1 MRGVG
6 GGGGSGRRR
15 QRRQRRPGLR
25 RRPRGTVHW
34 SPWRGVRRPTGAPRT
49 LLPRPPATGSSLAAE
64 AARRPP
70 YPSTSTPTPPPAA
83 FLVSLLLPSAPLL
96 AWPGPAR
103 PGRGPPPCL
112 RSWQRHPARGKS
124 SPGISC
130 GLAWFRLLPP
140 RPRRPPAPQ
149 PHSGPPCLSCDRT
162 DTAGGLEWN
171 KLKVK

>member
-6 GGGGSGRRR
+6 VGGESGSGRRR

-34 SPWRGVRRPTGAPRT
+34 SPRRGVRRPTGAART
-49 LLPRPPATGSSLAAE
+49 LLPRPPATGSSLAAA

-70 YPSTSTPTPPPAA
+70 SPSTSPPTPPPAA
-83 FLVSLLLPSAPLL
+83 FLVSLLLPSPPRL
-96 AWPGPAR
+96 AR
-103 PGRGPPPCL
+103 PSRGPPPCL
-112 RSWQRHPARGKS
+112 WSWQRHPARGKS

-140 RPRRPPAPQ
+140 RPRRPPAP
-149 PHSGPPCLSCDRT
+149 
-162 DTAGGLEWN
+162 
-171 KLKVK
+171 